1 MSPSG
6 ADGMRERGIGQ
17 LFFGVEMRV
26 ERAMGEAGV
35 SHHRNDRGAVEA
47 FFPQASRCRVQD
59 PIQRFLLAPSALG
72 SRFSHVR
79 HHISRMMYI
88 MRAPLA
94 YGDRG
99 IKAALRAAT
108 DFVVTEVLSLL
119 NA

>member
-1 MSPSG
+1 
-6 ADGMRERGIGQ
+6 
-17 LFFGVEMRV
+17 
-26 ERAMGEAGV
+26 
-35 SHHRNDRGAVEA
+35 
-47 FFPQASRCRVQD
+47 
-59 PIQRFLLAPSALG
+59 
-72 SRFSHVR
+72 
-79 HHISRMMYI
+79 MMHI